1 MEILTADHIFDSV
14 LNRNISEDRDLSSRI
29 QADPGPR
36 RNRAQNM
43 NQIVGEQNMNQIV
56 GEQNMNQIVRQQPK
70 DIEDDPMSLN
80 GFESI
85 HEFILSN

>member
-14 LNRNISEDRDLSSRI
+14 LNRSISEDRDLSSRI

-43 NQIVGEQNMNQIV
+43 NQIV
-56 GEQNMNQIVRQQPK
+56 RQQPK
-70 DIEDDPMSLN
+70 NIEDDPMSLN

-85 HEFILSN
+85 HEFILSNWHT